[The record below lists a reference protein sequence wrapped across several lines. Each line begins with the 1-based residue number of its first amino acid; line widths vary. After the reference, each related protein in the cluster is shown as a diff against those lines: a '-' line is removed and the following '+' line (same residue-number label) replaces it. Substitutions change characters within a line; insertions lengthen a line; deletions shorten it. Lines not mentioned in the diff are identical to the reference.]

1 MQGADFVIDLKR
13 IKVKSELQQF
23 SETIG
28 STVLSVKHY
37 ILTIMVK
44 NCESWIPPSP
54 NLDKVTISFELLNN
68 TDEYTE
74 AMAFIHRVD

>member
-23 SETIG
+23 SETI
-28 STVLSVKHY
+28 LSVKHY

-54 NLDKVTISFELLNN
+54 NLDEVTISFELLNN